1 MASARADTARHGAGR
16 TRHEPLWLALGLA
29 GMAVVGYVSLVPQPP
44 GPDLPLLDKLEH
56 MVAYG
61 ALGLW
66 FAALR
71 PGWRWRGGWA
81 AALVAYGA
89 LVEAAQGMTGYRT
102 AEMADLAADAAG
114 VGVGLRLAWTRLGA
128 LHRRL
133 EGLWAAGAAAG
144 RGPGGR

>member
-1 MASARADTARHGAGR
+1 MGCARTEGARRWAGR
-16 TRHEPLWLALGLA
+16 TRHEPLWLAVGLA
-29 GMAVVGYVSLVPQPP
+29 GMAAVGYVSLVPMPP
-44 GPDLPLLDKLEH
+44 GPDVPLLDKLEH
-56 MVAYG
+56 AAAYG

-89 LVEAAQGMTGYRT
+89 LIEVAQGMTGYRT
-102 AEMADLAADAAG
+102 AEIADLAADAAG
-114 VGVGLRLAWTRLGA
+114 VGVGLALARTRLGA

-133 EGLWAAGAAAG
+133 EGLWAVDTVAG
-144 RGPGGR
+144 RGAGGR